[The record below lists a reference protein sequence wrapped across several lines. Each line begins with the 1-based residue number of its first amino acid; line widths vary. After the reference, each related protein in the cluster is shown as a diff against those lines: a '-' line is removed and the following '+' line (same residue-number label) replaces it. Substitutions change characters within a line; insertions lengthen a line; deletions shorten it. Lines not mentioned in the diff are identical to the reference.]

1 MNFYKKTQNEIQS
14 FGIDKKSEKIIFGL
28 PLYHISFGIDE
39 NKKIRK
45 AKGFIAIGQY
55 ASGYIVLAQFGYAY
69 IFGLG
74 QFIIAPFSIGQF
86 SLGLL
91 SIGQFSAGIFSVGQ
105 IAFGLY
111 TVGLSVYGKYIYSTN
126 RKDKEIIELFTLI
139 LNFLKI
145 LIKF

>member
-1 MNFYKKTQNEIQS
+1 MNFYRRTQKEIQT

-45 AKGFIAIGQY
+45 ARGFFALGQY
-55 ASGYIVLAQFGYAY
+55 ASGYIVIAQFGYAY

-74 QFIIAPFSIGQF
+74 QFIIASLSIAQFSLGLFSIGQF
-86 SLGLL
+86 S
-91 SIGQFSAGIFSVGQ
+91 IGIFSVGQ
-105 IAFGLY
+105 IALGLY

-126 RKDKEIIELFTLI
+126 REDKEIIEFFTRI

>member
-1 MNFYKKTQNEIQS
+1 MNFYRKTQKEIQNS
-14 FGIDKKSEKIIFGL
+14 GIDRKSEKTIFGL

-69 IFGLG
+69 IFGFG

-91 SIGQFSAGIFSVGQ
+91 SIGQFSIGIFSVGQ
-105 IAFGLY
+105 VAFGLY
-111 TVGLSVYGKYIYSTN
+111 TIGLSVYGKYIYTAN
-126 RKDKEIIELFTLI
+126 RKDKEVIELLTRI